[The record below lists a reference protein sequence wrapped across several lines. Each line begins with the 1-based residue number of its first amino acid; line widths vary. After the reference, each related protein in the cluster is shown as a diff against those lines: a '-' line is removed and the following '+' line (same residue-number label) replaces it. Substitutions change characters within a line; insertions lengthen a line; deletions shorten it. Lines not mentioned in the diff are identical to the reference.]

1 MVALNYSLNLHLAF
15 LLFQEDSVS
24 VRGLGTFSLRRYGAE
39 IQLPAGLI
47 LPPARRVS
55 FNPQADFT
63 SPSLVKHL
71 QHIEGL
77 DEAGVAEAIAAATAE
92 YRRVLDRGDRL
103 VLQGIGSLRHIESQW
118 TFKASLE
125 ANFLTS
131 SFGLPMF
138 RMDLVEVE
146 SPNVSHE
153 PNAPR
158 VRSWQ
163 AAAIVAGAL
172 GLAAI
177 GGTKDNVRASV
188 QQATIDWNA
197 AAWFSAQ
204 KFSLLRT
211 WDSWTTAV
219 EEFVAPANEPIRK
232 EADQPAS
239 KEANEPISANLA
251 NPAKE
256 ANEPISANLAN
267 PAKEANEPISA
278 NLANPTKEA
287 NEPISANLANPA
299 KEANEPV
306 PANLANPAKKANEPV
321 SANLANPAKKANPS
335 KSQQKGQYALIVG
348 AFAEEA
354 NAERL
359 ARDLKKSGYPAE
371 VLDARVGLKKV
382 ALRTFASEDAARKAK
397 AQLKGDFPAIW
408 IYHE

>member
-24 VRGLGTFSLRRYGAE
+24 VQGLGTFSLRRYGAE

-63 SPSLVKHL
+63 SPSLVTHL

-177 GGTKDNVRASV
+177 GGTKDNVRTTV
-188 QQATIDWNA
+188 QQATIDWNVSD
-197 AAWFSAQ
+197 WFQSQ
-204 KFSLLRT
+204 KSTLIRT
-211 WDSWTTAV
+211 WDSWTASV
-219 EEFVAPANEPIRK
+219 EEFVT
-232 EADQPAS
+232 S
-239 KEANEPISANLA
+239 
-251 NPAKE
+251 
-256 ANEPISANLAN
+256 
-267 PAKEANEPISA
+267 
-278 NLANPTKEA
+278 
-287 NEPISANLANPA
+287 
-299 KEANEPV
+299 ANEPV
-306 PANLANPAKKANEPV
+306 REDATLPASQPAEVPASEAGSKPAASKPAASKPAAKAPVASKPAAKGANEPV
-321 SANLANPAKKANPS
+321 SANLANLAKKADLSN
-335 KSQQKGQYALIVG
+335 SQRKGQYALIVG

-359 ARDLKKSGYPAE
+359 ARDLKKSGYPAK

>member
-1 MVALNYSLNLHLAF
+1 MASLNYSLNLHLAF

-24 VRGLGTFSLRRYGAE
+24 VHGLGTFSVRRYGAE

-55 FNPQADFT
+55 FSPQAEFT
-63 SPSLVKHL
+63 SPSLAQHL
-71 QHIEGL
+71 QQIEGL
-77 DEAGVAEAIAAATAE
+77 DEAGVAESIATATAE

-125 ANFLTS
+125 ANFLSS

-138 RMDLVEVE
+138 RMDLATSE
-146 SPNVSHE
+146 SIAPSIPANAD
-153 PNAPR
+153 APR

-177 GGTKDNVRASV
+177 GGTKDNVRTTV

-197 AAWFSAQ
+197 SDWFQSQ
-204 KFSLLRT
+204 KSTLIST
-211 WDSWTTAV
+211 WDSWTASV
-219 EEFVAPANEPIRK
+219 EEFVTPVNEPVREDATLPASQPAEVPAS
-232 EADQPAS
+232 EADSKPAAKEPAAS
-239 KEANEPISANLA
+239 KPAAKAPVASKPAASKPAAKGANEPISANLA
-251 NPAKE
+251 N
-256 ANEPISANLAN
+256 L
-267 PAKEANEPISA
+267 
-278 NLANPTKEA
+278 
-287 NEPISANLANPA
+287 
-299 KEANEPV
+299 
-306 PANLANPAKKANEPV
+306 AKKAD
-321 SANLANPAKKANPS
+321 LS
-335 KSQQKGQYALIVG
+335 KSQRKGQYALIVG
-348 AFAEEA
+348 AFAEDA

-359 ARDLKKSGYPAE
+359 ASDLKKSGYPAE
-371 VLDARVGLKKV
+371 VLDAKVGLKKV

>member
-1 MVALNYSLNLHLAF
+1 MASLNYSLNLHLAF

-24 VRGLGTFSLRRYGAE
+24 VHGLGTFSVRRYGAE

-55 FNPQADFT
+55 FSPQAEFT
-63 SPSLVKHL
+63 SPSLAQHL
-71 QHIEGL
+71 QQIEGL
-77 DEAGVAEAIAAATAE
+77 DEAGVAESIATATAE

-125 ANFLTS
+125 ANFLSS

-138 RMDLVEVE
+138 RMDLATSE
-146 SPNVSHE
+146 SIAPSIPSNAD
-153 PNAPR
+153 APR

-177 GGTKDNVRASV
+177 GGTKDNVRTTV

-197 AAWFSAQ
+197 SDWFQSQ
-204 KFSLLRT
+204 KSTLIST
-211 WDSWTTAV
+211 WDSWTASV
-219 EEFVAPANEPIRK
+219 EEFVTPVNEPVREDATLPASQPAEVPAS
-232 EADQPAS
+232 EADSKPAAKEPAAKEPAAKAPVAS
-239 KEANEPISANLA
+239 KPAASKPAAKGANEPISANLA
-251 NPAKE
+251 N
-256 ANEPISANLAN
+256 L
-267 PAKEANEPISA
+267 
-278 NLANPTKEA
+278 
-287 NEPISANLANPA
+287 
-299 KEANEPV
+299 
-306 PANLANPAKKANEPV
+306 AKKAD
-321 SANLANPAKKANPS
+321 LS
-335 KSQQKGQYALIVG
+335 KSQRKGQYALIVG
-348 AFAEEA
+348 AFAEDA

-359 ARDLKKSGYPAE
+359 ASDLKKSGYPAE
-371 VLDARVGLKKV
+371 VLDAKVGLKKV

>member
-1 MVALNYSLNLHLAF
+1 MASLNYSLNLHLAF

-24 VRGLGTFSLRRYGAE
+24 VHGLGTFSVRRYGAE

-55 FNPQADFT
+55 FSPQAEFT
-63 SPSLVKHL
+63 SPSLVAHL
-71 QHIEGL
+71 QQIEGL
-77 DEAGVAEAIAAATAE
+77 DEAGVAEAIATATAE

-125 ANFLTS
+125 ANFLSS

-138 RMDLVEVE
+138 RMDLATSE
-146 SPNVSHE
+146 SIAPSIPANTD
-153 PNAPR
+153 APR

-177 GGTKDNVRASV
+177 GGTKDNVRTTV
-188 QQATIDWNA
+188 QQATIDWNVSD
-197 AAWFSAQ
+197 WFQSQ
-204 KFSLLRT
+204 KSTLIRT
-211 WDSWTTAV
+211 WDSWTASV
-219 EEFVAPANEPIRK
+219 EEFVTPTNEPVREDATLPSSQPAELPAS
-232 EADQPAS
+232 EADSEPAAKEPVAKEPVAS
-239 KEANEPISANLA
+239 KSATKGANEPISANLA
-251 NPAKE
+251 N
-256 ANEPISANLAN
+256 L
-267 PAKEANEPISA
+267 
-278 NLANPTKEA
+278 
-287 NEPISANLANPA
+287 
-299 KEANEPV
+299 
-306 PANLANPAKKANEPV
+306 AKKANEPV
-321 SANLANPAKKANPS
+321 SANLAKKANEPISANLAKEANLS
-335 KSQQKGQYALIVG
+335 KSQRKGQYALIVG
-348 AFAEEA
+348 AFAEDA

-359 ARDLKKSGYPAE
+359 ASDLKKSGYPAE
-371 VLDARVGLKKV
+371 VLDAKVGLKKV

>member
-1 MVALNYSLNLHLAF
+1 MNTLNYSLNLHLAF

-24 VRGLGTFSLRRYGAE
+24 VYGLGTFSVRRYGAE

-55 FNPQADFT
+55 FSPQADFT
-63 SPSLVKHL
+63 SPSLVAHL

-77 DEAGVAEAIAAATAE
+77 DEAGVTKAIATATAE

-125 ANFLTS
+125 ANFLSS

-138 RMDLVEVE
+138 RMDLATSE
-146 SPNVSHE
+146 SIAPSIPANTD
-153 PNAPR
+153 APR

-177 GGTKDNVRASV
+177 GGTKDNVRTTV
-188 QQATIDWNA
+188 QQATIHWNVSDW
-197 AAWFSAQ
+197 FQSQ
-204 KFSLLRT
+204 KSTLIRT
-211 WDSWTTAV
+211 WDSWTASV
-219 EEFVAPANEPIRK
+219 EEFVTSANEPVL
-232 EADQPAS
+232 EVETLPASQPAEVPASETDS
-239 KEANEPISANLA
+239 KPAAKAPAASKTAASKTAAKGANQPISANLA
-251 NPAKE
+251 
-256 ANEPISANLAN
+256 
-267 PAKEANEPISA
+267 
-278 NLANPTKEA
+278 
-287 NEPISANLANPA
+287 
-299 KEANEPV
+299 
-306 PANLANPAKKANEPV
+306 KKAN
-321 SANLANPAKKANPS
+321 LS
-335 KSQQKGQYALIVG
+335 KSLQKGQYALIVG
-348 AFAEEA
+348 AFAEDA

-359 ARDLKKSGYPAE
+359 ASDLKKSGYPAE
-371 VLDARVGLKKV
+371 VLNAKVGLKKV